1 MTAIPEPIHTI
12 ANLIDEHHASQ
23 PDELRGH
30 LGCSL
35 LGHPCERWLWL
46 SFRWAVKEK
55 FQGRILRLFRRGN
68 NEENIII
75 SDLEAIGVN
84 FSSHQEHV
92 DLGSHVGGSTD
103 GTIEGGVPG
112 AEKTRHVAEFKTHA
126 KKSFDDLVKKEV
138 KASKPMH
145 WAQMQLYMLG
155 TGIKR
160 ALYLAVCK
168 DDDRLYTERVK
179 FDKEAAEALR
189 DRGHRV
195 ALAERMPDPLSS
207 DPSWYQCKW
216 CPAHSF
222 CHDRRLTQQVN
233 CRTCAHATPEKD
245 STWSCARWA
254 RGEGNQ
260 IPLEFQ
266 ATGCDSHVLH
276 PDMVPW
282 PQKDSADP
290 HEAVYE
296 IDGKD
301 VRNGEGDAYV
311 YSSKELIVG
320 GEACADKLV
329 GEVRETFPGAKIVDV
344 EVPF

>member
-1 MTAIPEPIHTI
+1 MTAIPPPIHNI
-12 ANLIDEHHASQ
+12 AAMIDASHEGIMES
-23 PDELRGH
+23 PRGH

-55 FQGRILRLFRRGN
+55 FPGRVLRLFRRGH
-68 NEENIII
+68 NEEATII
-75 SDLEAIGVN
+75 SDLEAIGVK
-84 FSSHQEHV
+84 FSCHQEHV

-103 GTIEGGVPG
+103 GTIESGVPG

-138 KASKPMH
+138 KASKPQH

-168 DDDRLYTERVK
+168 DDDRLYTERVR
-179 FDKEAAEALR
+179 FDEEAAENLR

-195 ALAERMPDPLSS
+195 ALADRMPDPLSA

-222 CHDRRLTQQVN
+222 CHERQLTEQVN
-233 CRTCAHATPEKD
+233 CRTCAHVTPEKD
-245 STWSCARWA
+245 GTWSCARWDA
-254 RGEGNQ
+254 KD

-282 PQKDSADP
+282 PQKDSNDP

-296 IDGKD
+296 IRGTDI
-301 VRNGEGDAYV
+301 RNGEGDV
-311 YSSKELIVG
+311 FTFSSKELIAG
-320 GEACADKLV
+320 GESCGNEDVQAA
-329 GEVRETFPGAKIVDV
+329 RAAFPGAVV
-344 EVPF
+344 EGVV

>member
-1 MTAIPEPIHTI
+1 MTKIPQPIHSI
-12 ANLIDEHHASQ
+12 AALIDASHEGRAES
-23 PDELRGH
+23 PRGH

-55 FQGRILRLFRRGN
+55 FPGRILRLFRRGQ
-68 NEENIII
+68 NEEATIIE
-75 SDLEAIGVN
+75 DLKRIGVK
-84 FSSHQEHV
+84 FSFHQEFV

-103 GTIEGGVPG
+103 GTIESGVPG
-112 AEKTRHVAEFKTHA
+112 AEKARHVAEFKTHS
-126 KKSFDDLVKKEV
+126 KQSFSDLLKKEV
-138 KASKPMH
+138 KASKPQH
-145 WAQMQLYMLG
+145 WAQVQLYMLG

-168 DDDRLYTERVK
+168 DDDRIYTERVK

-195 ALAERMPDPLSS
+195 ALSDRMPDPLSS

-222 CHDRRLTQQVN
+222 CFERQMTKQVN
-233 CRTCAHATPEKD
+233 CRTCAHATAEKD
-245 STWSCARWA
+245 STWSCARWSSKD
-254 RGEGNQ
+254 
-260 IPLEFQ
+260 IPLDFQ

-282 PQKDSADP
+282 NQKDSADP

-296 IDGKD
+296 IAGKD
-301 VRNGEGDAYV
+301 VRNGEGDAFTF
-311 YSSKELIVG
+311 SSKELIVG
-320 GEACADKLV
+320 GEACANELV
-329 GEVRETFPGAKIVDV
+329 GKVRETFPGAAVVGVTDAT
-344 EVPF
+344 P